1 MILKSKLIPL
11 SLLLEGAALAALS
24 VGGRFDL
31 AAFLLFHLGASVSL
45 ALFVYPF
52 LPRQYRRPRLPALGF
67 LTAFGFFIPVLAFG
81 GLLLGAILAR
91 FIERPMKHHPFARVV
106 LPAFADGAASEQGGF
121 GLGGV
126 AARLRHATSNPDARM
141 KALLAVQ
148 AMPARMSNP
157 LLQEMLSDRED
168 DIRLLAYGMLDAK
181 EKDINRR
188 IHERLR
194 ELPAAVPR
202 RVAMLRKELA
212 ELYWELAYQGL
223 AQGDLLDYVLGE
235 ALVHAEAALQLDAAD
250 NDSLVL
256 LGRLAMRQGRVEE
269 AHERFNAALAHGVP
283 QVRVLP
289 YLAELAYLERD
300 FEATRRLLAQ
310 LPGSA
315 QSSMLEQVAN
325 YWLGATPAAGRP
337 ALAS

>member
-11 SLLLEGAALAALS
+11 SFTLEGAALAALG

-52 LPRQYRRPRLPALGF
+52 LPRQYRRPRLPSLGF
-67 LTAFGFFIPVLAFG
+67 LTAFSFFVPVLAFG
-81 GLLLGAILAR
+81 GLLLAAVLAR

-106 LPAFADGAASEQGGF
+106 LPEFADGAAAEQGGF

-126 AARLRHATSNPDARM
+126 AARLRHATGNPDARM

-148 AMPARMSNP
+148 AMPARLSNP
-157 LLQEMLSDRED
+157 LLQEMLSDSED

-194 ELPAAVPR
+194 ELPAAAPR

-235 ALVHAEAALQLDAAD
+235 ARMHAEAARQQDTAD

-256 LGRLAMRQGRVEE
+256 LGKLAMRQGRVEE
-269 AHERFNAALAHGVP
+269 ANGHFSAALANGVP
-283 QVRVLP
+283 HVRVLP
-289 YLAELAYLERD
+289 YLAELAYRERD
-300 FEATRRLLAQ
+300 FDTTRRLLAQ
-310 LPGSA
+310 LPGNE
-315 QSSMLEQVAN
+315 QSSALEQVAN
-325 YWLGATPAAGRP
+325 YWMSGVANRAPGAA
-337 ALAS
+337 